1 MRVYRIAKTDHIGDL
16 SGTGARLYGGRW
28 NHRGTPMVYT
38 SETRALA
45 TLEYLVHVSLPFA
58 PANLGMA
65 ALEIPDGIVPEEVL
79 PSSLPTNW
87 RGHPASPKLPD
98 IGTEW
103 ARSGRA
109 LLLRVPSAVV
119 EHECNVLINP
129 LHRDARL
136 VVVVE
141 TEPCR
146 LDERLLTP

>member
-1 MRVYRIAKTDHIGDL
+1 MLVYRIAKTDHIADL

-28 NHRGTPMVYT
+28 NHRGTALVYS

-45 TLEYLVHVSLPFA
+45 TLEYLVHVSLPYA
-58 PANLGMA
+58 PADLSVA
-65 ALEIPDGIVPEEVL
+65 TIEIPDEIVPEEVL
-79 PSSLPTNW
+79 PSSLPKNW
-87 RGHPASPKLPD
+87 REHPAIPRLAD
-98 IGTEW
+98 LGTEW
-103 ARSGRA
+103 ARSRRG
-109 LLLRVPSAVV
+109 LLLRAPSALV

-146 LDERLLTP
+146 LDERLLKP